1 MHRFPSKSV
10 ILRFRFSAVLFIL
23 RCALFV
29 CGFPLLLWSM
39 LMDVREWFFVA
50 VGMLGFFPVVIVLQW
65 MVATKARCP
74 LCFAQP
80 LIHSGC
86 VKSRKAR
93 RLFFSYRLQVSL
105 TSLFKG
111 YFRCPYCGEP
121 SEMKARERL
130 RMESP

>member
-23 RCALFV
+23 RCALLV
-29 CGFPLLLWSM
+29 LGIPLLLWSM
-39 LMDVREWFFVA
+39 LMDIRESFYIA
-50 VGMLGFFPVVIVLQW
+50 VGMLGFFPVAIILQW
-65 MVATKARCP
+65 LAATKARCP

-86 VKSRKAR
+86 VKSRKVR

-105 TSLFKG
+105 TSLLKG

-121 SEMKARERL
+121 SEMKARERVP
-130 RMESP
+130 MERV